1 VELRDARLVD
11 ADLRTD
17 VLHGDL
23 AEVVEAD
30 HLALTGRKGGNR
42 GTHAA
47 AHLGLLVQTLG

>member
-17 VLHGDL
+17 VLHGDV
-23 AEVVEAD
+23 AEIVEAD

-42 GTHAA
+42 GAHAA
-47 AHLGLLVQTLG
+47 AHLGLLV